1 MCSRVKSALVLMSDK
16 GGHLTVILVYI
27 DMFKNVKYREN
38 QKLGFVTLLFSWI
51 YILQK
56 GSVTS

>member
-27 DMFKNVKYREN
+27 DTSMFKNVKY
-38 QKLGFVTLLFSWI
+38 I
-51 YILQK
+51 
-56 GSVTS
+56 